1 MDKLNIVETK
11 EENEEKE
18 ILEDTESLIENTDII
33 EKKPKTK
40 KFIYFF
46 VIPLLVLVILVAILS
61 TILST
66 IFALINIKNTNI
78 INGVFIEGID
88 VSNLSKE
95 QAKEKVNSVV
105 SQHLSNEISLVHGE
119 FEKTITPEQIDAKF
133 DIDTAVDMAFSIG
146 RTRKSCSK

>member
-18 ILEDTESLIENTDII
+18 ILADTESLVENTDII

-46 VIPLLVLVILVAILS
+46 VIPLLVLVILVA
-61 TILST
+61 ILST

-119 FEKTITPEQIDAKF
+119 FEKTITSEQIDAKF
-133 DIDTAVDMAFSIG
+133 DVDTAVDMAFSIG

>member
-61 TILST
+61 TI
-66 IFALINIKNTNI
+66 FALINIKNTNI

-95 QAKEKVNSVV
+95 QAKMETSELHPK
-105 SQHLSNEISLVHGE
+105 
-119 FEKTITPEQIDAKF
+119 
-133 DIDTAVDMAFSIG
+133 G
-146 RTRKSCSK
+146 RSERRAIVFQ

>member
-11 EENEEKE
+11 EENEGKE
-18 ILEDTESLIENTDII
+18 ILANAESLVKNTDII
-33 EKKPKTK
+33 EKKPKAK

-61 TILST
+61 TI
-66 IFALINIKNTNI
+66 FALINIKNANI

-95 QAKEKVNSVV
+95 QAKEKVNSIV

-133 DIDTAVDMAFSIG
+133 DVDTAVDMAFSIG

>member
-18 ILEDTESLIENTDII
+18 ILEDTESLIENTDNI

-46 VIPLLVLVILVAILS
+46 VIPLLVLVILVA
-61 TILST
+61 ILST

-119 FEKTITPEQIDAKF
+119 FEKTITPEQIDEKF